1 VLVDRQDRDRIIRKV
16 HGGRGLEFIWEIP
29 VSRRTFMRLA
39 LVMPTAVRVG
49 YDDYFSASA
58 PGIDTLAAHA
68 QAHAHVSLVDMCG
81 NRRGQIVAPSERL
94 AVSHTVHHFGDGHQK
109 DSEPA
114 KGAS

>member
-29 VSRRTFMRLA
+29 VSRRTFMRLD
-39 LVMPTAVRVG
+39 
-49 YDDYFSASA
+49 DDYFSAS
-58 PGIDTLAAHA
+58 PLGIDTLAAHA

-94 AVSHTVHHFGDGHQK
+94 AASHTVHHFGDGNQK
-109 DSEPA
+109 HSEPA